1 MAVDIRKRGARMGPR
16 LMTGNDELTRVV
28 SALTRDV
35 ERIDSILSTQRR
47 LLEERILNEQ
57 AERLW
62 KQIWPSLSLP
72 PHSA

>member
-1 MAVDIRKRGARMGPR
+1 MSPR

-35 ERIDSILSTQRR
+35 ERIDSILSLQRR
-47 LLEERILNEQ
+47 LVEQRIQNEK
-57 AERLW
+57 ANRLW
-62 KQIWPSLSLP
+62 QQIWPSLYRPAP

>member
-1 MAVDIRKRGARMGPR
+1 MAVDIRKRGARTSAR

-35 ERIDSILSTQRR
+35 ERIDSILSVQRR
-47 LLEERILNEQ
+47 LLEDRIRNER

-62 KQIWPSLSLP
+62 KQIWPSLTLP
-72 PHSA
+72 PHST